1 MTLGFE
7 AQVHLLLRVLPEFS
21 TISELAL
28 KGGTAITL
36 FVQDL
41 PRLSVDLD
49 FSYTGLEPRQEALH
63 KIDAAL
69 KDVATR
75 LERRNL
81 RVQGTALV
89 GTSSWVKFVVSEGT
103 VQVKVEVNPVLRVLV
118 FPPER
123 RRVTPA
129 TEAQYG
135 FAETLVVSLADLYA
149 GKMVA
154 ALDRQHP
161 RDLFDIKLMLEQN
174 LLTPEVM
181 KAFLVYLI
189 SHDRRMD
196 ELLSP
201 KFKSL
206 EPEYS
211 ASFQGMTRQAV
222 SLAELK
228 TAREDL
234 IDYLRHYLTEKDK
247 RFLLSFKERQ
257 PEWGLLELP
266 HVKELPAVRWKLANL
281 EKMPARAWREAV
293 DKLKRVL
300 EL

>member
-1 MTLGFE
+1 M
-7 AQVHLLLRVLPEFS
+7 
-21 TISELAL
+21 
-28 KGGTAITL
+28 
-36 FVQDL
+36 

-49 FSYTGLEPRQEALH
+49 FSYTGLEPRNEALR
-63 KIDAAL
+63 KIDTAL
-69 KDVATR
+69 KDVAAR
-75 LERRNL
+75 LEKRNL

-103 VQVKVEVNPVLRVLV
+103 VQVKVEVNPVLRGLV

-123 RRVTPA
+123 RRVTPT

-174 LLTPEVM
+174 LLTSEVLR
-181 KAFLVYLI
+181 AFLVYLI
-189 SHDRRMD
+189 SHDRRMS
-196 ELLSP
+196 ELPSP

-206 EPEYS
+206 RAEYS

-222 SLAELK
+222 SLAELE
-228 TAREDL
+228 TTREAL
-234 IDYLRHYLTEKDK
+234 VDYLRRHLTETDK

-257 PEWGLLELP
+257 PEWALLGLP

-281 EKMPARAWREAV
+281 EKMPAKAWREAV
-293 DKLKRVL
+293 DKLKKVL